1 MGMLDFWRDPKA
13 EEDPALPEPRGDG
26 DAPCW
31 SLPFDLADLANS
43 SFRNCSLFILKMVR
57 GWLMRTRRL
66 LDKSLRSSRS
76 TGPKVRGAGSL
87 DP

>member
-26 DAPCW
+26 DAPFW
-31 SLPFDLADLANS
+31 SLPFDLAELANS
-43 SFRNCSLFILKMVR
+43 SFRNCSLFILKTVR
-57 GWLMRTRRL
+57 GWLMRTRL
-66 LDKSLRSSRS
+66 LDKSLRSRNP
-76 TGPKVRGAGSL
+76 GPKVRGAGSL